1 MNRLV
6 ARLAI
11 VEGALALALMA
22 FVVVTNT
29 VQVFWR
35 SALSD
40 PLSWTE
46 EAARVAFIWLV
57 YVGVAR
63 AVRRRSH
70 ISVDFFVRLL
80 PAGLRVAIDWANRLL
95 YVAFFGLFFAL
106 AIQLTLHTSAMSLA
120 VLPLP
125 AATIYAAGVFS
136 GALSLVYLIAQLV
149 AGPRP
154 AAEA

>member
-1 MNRLV
+1 MKRLV
-6 ARLAI
+6 DRLAI

-22 FVVVTNT
+22 FVVATNT

-70 ISVDFFVRLL
+70 ISVDFFVRLMPDRL
-80 PAGLRVAIDWANRLL
+80 QVAIDWANRLL
-95 YVAFFGLFFAL
+95 YVAFFALFFAL

-136 GALSLVYLIAQLV
+136 GALSLIYLVAQLV
-149 AGPRP
+149 AGPQNVGRP
-154 AAEA
+154 